1 MLTVND
7 AGHMVPIAKPAV
19 ARQIL
24 RDFISSDKNFRGII
38 KNPPIDHDLTTC

>member
-1 MLTVND
+1 MLTVNG

-24 RDFISSDKNFRGII
+24 RDFISSDKNFCGINN
-38 KNPPIDHDLTTC
+38 NPAIDHYLTTC